1 MSASAQTLGSPMS
14 VVEMVDLEP
23 GIVRVTMQDRVH
35 KNTFT
40 DALIVGLSEAF
51 AQIAERR
58 DCKVVILTG
67 YDSYFS
73 SGGTQEGLR
82 ELYEGRIQFTD
93 KDLYSLALNCPI
105 PVVAA
110 MQGHGIGGGFVLGL
124 FADLVVLA
132 RESVYTAN
140 FMKYGFTPGMGSTLI
155 LPHKLGP
162 ALATEMMLAAG
173 TFRGEDLKLRG
184 VPFAVLPREQVQ
196 AHALELARSL
206 AEKPRVSLVALKD
219 ELVSELRAQLPACIE
234 REVALHAQTFHQPE
248 VRQRIE
254 SLFGR

>member
-1 MSASAQTLGSPMS
+1 MS

-40 DALIVGLSEAF
+40 DALIAGLSEAF
-51 AQIAERR
+51 AQIAERG

-162 ALATEMMLAAG
+162 ALATEMMLGAG
-173 TFRGEDLKLRG
+173 TYRGEDLKLRG
-184 VPFAVLPREQVQ
+184 VPFTVLPREQVQ

-219 ELVSELRAQLPACIE
+219 ELVSELRAQLPVCIE